1 MDNSRDALEPVR
13 PRRHRITR
21 FLIRNSLGL
30 VYLIWVA
37 GTSVLVVHSY
47 VTWDQPDANL
57 AGAVPLLQTMPW
69 SMLAALALVVPPS
82 LSLIVLGAVV
92 TAGAL
97 ANAVILSWLGR
108 AGAGL
113 IRHTITRFRGQPAP
127 TP

>member
-47 VTWDQPDANL
+47 VTWDQPDGNL

-82 LSLIVLGAVV
+82 LSLIVLGAV
-92 TAGAL
+92 
-97 ANAVILSWLGR
+97 ILSWLGR